1 MTGEP
6 KAGQRVDVHL
16 GMTNQINSRLD
27 RLGLPLF
34 GPLAPLRLQIAR
46 DAAKAY
52 TSQYE
57 AA

>member
-1 MTGEP
+1 MTSEP

-16 GMTNQINSRLD
+16 GMTNQHNSRLD

-46 DAAKAY
+46 DAARAY
-52 TSQYE
+52 TSQNE
-57 AA
+57 TT